1 MIDLGRYIP
10 ILESHII
17 GCHGNHA
24 FSHSKNNFIFEDNF
38 IRMCGVP
45 MNNLAP
51 MRNCP
56 GCGGS
61 R

>member
-1 MIDLGRYIP
+1 MIDFVGISLP
-10 ILESHII
+10 ENHII

-24 FSHSKNNFIFEDNF
+24 FSHSKNNFIFDDNF
-38 IRMCGVP
+38 IRMYGVP
-45 MNNLAP
+45 MSNLAT
-51 MRNCP
+51 MRYCP